1 MNSLGTIITTYREKK
16 GLSQKGLAEAL
27 NDYGYSHSNK
37 AVWSWENDKTE
48 PSGSLLMAICKILS
62 ITDIYKEFYG
72 ENPGNPLSLLN
83 EEGQKRQ

>member
-48 PSGSLLMAICKILS
+48 PSVCFELFANSHIS
-62 ITDIYKEFYG
+62 
-72 ENPGNPLSLLN
+72 
-83 EEGQKRQ
+83 